1 MVRKNKE
8 TTFKEFEDKISGFET
23 MFENDRYLAETLLS
37 GEKELLNNLFWLTT
51 VLNRYAIA
59 NSVRTIEAK
68 ELAGLFR
75 ASLLEKL
82 EDKSN
87 RMHDATKVLRTVHQQ
102 LVNVKRWFF
111 LSLFISFGV
120 LGFVYF
126 ELIYLK

>member
-1 MVRKNKE
+1 M
-8 TTFKEFEDKISGFET
+8 
-23 MFENDRYLAETLLS
+23 LASSFLLLS
-37 GEKELLNNLFWLTT
+37 VYVLIGLTVITVLLFLTYRT